1 MHHRSHG
8 TPWVGNRQSLVGG
21 QALKN
26 GYQDELPD
34 IWLTNG
40 NPWEIARPNIT
51 YRVGFYGTVDQFQW
65 SPAEEACPPP
75 ICLYIIC
82 PSGWRVHK
90 WVPSRV
96 QGSSG
101 NVNCSGGCLRL
112 TA

>member
-1 MHHRSHG
+1 VRVLACLTCPAGAVEDFTDTMARHR
-8 TPWVGNRQSLVGG
+8 LVKAGSGRG

-65 SPAEEACPPP
+65 APAEEACPPP
-75 ICLYIIC
+75 ICL
-82 PSGWRVHK
+82 
-90 WVPSRV
+90 
-96 QGSSG
+96 
-101 NVNCSGGCLRL
+101 
-112 TA
+112 